1 MKKYLLFSALIS
13 AILLASCEPEQIA
26 VDNTTNNSTVIPSAV
41 RLAVSNNFP
50 QAAQVSYST
59 LSQNTTYGVDLKVN
73 GKSIELTIT
82 ANGTV
87 LSSFSLS
94 DDTTK
99 VSLPANVTTY
109 LNTNYAGYKLER
121 VAAGKDKDGNTLYK
135 VLIEWNDQKVTVVFD
150 ANGAFVAEFKEP
162 KRVGQVKG
170 KFRKFYTVTYDQL
183 PATIQ
188 TQLTGYTFV
197 RAAANADS
205 TGNKFYFVLAKK
217 DSVFYEFSYDNAGKL
232 LTTKTY
238 APNIRKIE
246 DKSLKQSE
254 LPANIATYLNANY
267 ASWKYEKGIKIIK
280 NEAVDSYYISLSIDK
295 KLVFLTFD
303 ASGNLTKT
311 VSGELKLPKFEDVK
325 LTADVLPATITSYLN
340 TTYSGWSLDKAI
352 AFKIDGVIESYY
364 LHIVVGTSKYHLYF
378 DKDGKF
384 LVAKIDK

>member
-1 MKKYLLFSALIS
+1 MKKFLLFSALMS

-26 VDNTTNNSTVIPSAV
+26 LDNTTNNSTVIPSAV
-41 RLAVSNNFP
+41 RMAVSNNYP
-50 QAAQVSYST
+50 QAAQVNYST

-73 GKSIELTIT
+73 GKSIELTIS

-109 LNTNYAGYKLER
+109 LNSNYAGYKLER
-121 VAAGKDKDGNTLYK
+121 VAVGKDKDGNTLYK

-162 KRVGQVKG
+162 KRNGQIKG
-170 KFRKFYTVTYDQL
+170 KFRKFYNVTYDQL

-197 RAAANADS
+197 RAAVNADS
-205 TGNKFYFVLAKK
+205 TANKYYFVLAKK

-238 APNIRKIE
+238 APEIRKIE
-246 DKSLKQSE
+246 DKNLKQSE
-254 LPANIATYLNANY
+254 LPANIAAYLSANY
-267 ASWKYEKGIKIIK
+267 ASWKYEKGIEIIK
-280 NEAVDSYYISLSIDK
+280 NGVVDSYYISLSNDK

-325 LTADVLPATITSYLN
+325 ISADALPAAITTYLN
-340 TTYSGWSLDKAI
+340 TGYAGWTLDKAI

-364 LHIVVGTSKYHLYF
+364 LHILVGSNKYHLYF

>member
-1 MKKYLLFSALIS
+1 MS

-26 VDNTTNNSTVIPSAV
+26 LDNTTNNSTVIPSAV
-41 RLAVSNNFP
+41 RMAVSNNYP
-50 QAAQVSYST
+50 QAAQVNYST

-73 GKSIELTIT
+73 GKSIELTIS

-109 LNTNYAGYKLER
+109 LNSNYAGYKLER
-121 VAAGKDKDGNTLYK
+121 VAVGKDKDGNTLYK

-162 KRVGQVKG
+162 KRNGQIKG
-170 KFRKFYTVTYDQL
+170 KFRKFYNVTYDQL

-197 RAAANADS
+197 RAAVNADS
-205 TGNKFYFVLAKK
+205 TANKYYFVLAKK

-238 APNIRKIE
+238 APEIRKIE
-246 DKSLKQSE
+246 DKNLKQSE
-254 LPANIATYLNANY
+254 LPANIAAYLSANY
-267 ASWKYEKGIKIIK
+267 ASWKYEKGIEIIK
-280 NEAVDSYYISLSIDK
+280 NGVVDSYYISLSNDK

-325 LTADVLPATITSYLN
+325 ISADALPAAITTYLN
-340 TTYSGWSLDKAI
+340 TGYAGWTLDKAI
-352 AFKIDGVIESYY
+352 AFKIDGVTESYY
-364 LHIVVGTSKYHLYF
+364 LHILVGSNKYHLYF

>member
-1 MKKYLLFSALIS
+1 MS

-41 RLAVSNNFP
+41 RMAVSNNYP
-50 QAAQVSYST
+50 QAAQVNYST

-73 GKSIELTIT
+73 GKSIELTIS

-109 LNTNYAGYKLER
+109 LNSNYAGYKLER
-121 VAAGKDKDGNTLYK
+121 VAVGKDKDGNTLYK

-162 KRVGQVKG
+162 KRNGQIKG
-170 KFRKFYTVTYDQL
+170 KFRKFYNVTYDQL

-197 RAAANADS
+197 RAAVNADS
-205 TGNKFYFVLAKK
+205 TANKYYFVLAKK

-238 APNIRKIE
+238 APEIRKIE
-246 DKSLKQSE
+246 DKNLKQSE
-254 LPANIATYLNANY
+254 LPANIAAYLSANY
-267 ASWKYEKGIKIIK
+267 ASWKYEKGIEIIK
-280 NEAVDSYYISLSIDK
+280 NGVVDSYYISLSNDK

-325 LTADVLPATITSYLN
+325 ISADALPAAITTYLN
-340 TTYSGWSLDKAI
+340 TGYAGWTLDKAI
-352 AFKIDGVIESYY
+352 AFKIDGVTESYY
-364 LHIVVGTSKYHLYF
+364 LHILVGSNKYHLYF

>member
-1 MKKYLLFSALIS
+1 MKKFLLFSALMS

-26 VDNTTNNSTVIPSAV
+26 VDNNTNNSTVIPSAV
-41 RLAVSNNFP
+41 RLAVSSNFP
-50 QAAQVSYST
+50 QAAQVNYTT
-59 LSQNTTYGVDLKVN
+59 LSTSTTYGVDLKVS
-73 GKSIELTIT
+73 GKSMELTIS

-162 KRVGQVKG
+162 KRTGQIKG
-170 KFRKFYTVTYDQL
+170 KFRKFYSVSYDQL

-238 APNIRKIE
+238 APAVRKIE
-246 DKSLKQSE
+246 DKNLKQSE
-254 LPANIATYLNANY
+254 LPANVAAYLSANY
-267 ASWKYEKGIKIIK
+267 ASWKYEKGIEIIK
-280 NEAVDSYYISLSIDK
+280 NGAVDSYYISLSSDK

-325 LTADVLPATITSYLN
+325 LTADVLPAIITSYLN

>member
-1 MKKYLLFSALIS
+1 MS

-26 VDNTTNNSTVIPSAV
+26 LDNTTNNSTVIPSAV
-41 RLAVSNNFP
+41 RMAVSNNYP
-50 QAAQVSYST
+50 QAAQVNYST

-73 GKSIELTIT
+73 GKSIELTIS

-109 LNTNYAGYKLER
+109 LNSNYAGYKLER
-121 VAAGKDKDGNTLYK
+121 VAVGKDKDGNTLYK

-162 KRVGQVKG
+162 KRNGQIKG
-170 KFRKFYTVTYDQL
+170 KFRKFYNVTYDQL

-197 RAAANADS
+197 RAAVNADS
-205 TGNKFYFVLAKK
+205 TANKYYFVLAKK

-238 APNIRKIE
+238 APEIRKIE
-246 DKSLKQSE
+246 DKNLKQSE
-254 LPANIATYLNANY
+254 LPANIAAYLSANY
-267 ASWKYEKGIKIIK
+267 ASWKYEKGIEIIK
-280 NEAVDSYYISLSIDK
+280 NGVVDSYYISLSNNK

-325 LTADVLPATITSYLN
+325 ISVDALPAAITTYLN
-340 TTYSGWSLDKAI
+340 TGYAGWTLDKAI

-364 LHIVVGTSKYHLYF
+364 LHILVGSNKYHLYF